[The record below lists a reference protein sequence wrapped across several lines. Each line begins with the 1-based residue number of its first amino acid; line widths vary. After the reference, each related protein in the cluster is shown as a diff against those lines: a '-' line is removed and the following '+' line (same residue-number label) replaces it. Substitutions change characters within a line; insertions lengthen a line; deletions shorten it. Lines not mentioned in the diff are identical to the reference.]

1 VPDAPSIW
9 RDRELR
15 LALSANFVNFVG
27 IGVAGIAVAW
37 LLLQLTGSPESVG
50 LMLVA
55 RAVPGLA
62 VAGHAGALADRFD
75 RRKLCLFSAALAA
88 LAELGLVAFGRH
100 GGVTTGWIYLMT
112 AVVAVGNAY
121 FFPALRAH
129 VQSVAGSERLMAAN
143 SAMETTMQVGAIAGA
158 GIAGAVIAGF
168 GTLGALAIDAASFL
182 AAGGLIVL
190 MAHVPLPARADAHP
204 NSFAEQLSGFRYI
217 ASQRALAVTLG
228 LLALP
233 ILCIQFDNVLI
244 GPFVKDVLGLG
255 PGAYGIA
262 NATYSSGATVSSI
275 GLLVLAKRKADS
287 GVFIAAVLVLLGLA
301 HLGIGIS
308 PTLAVMTIA
317 TFSVGITMVVA
328 RTVLATH
335 LMHLSEPAFAG
346 RVQGTVV
353 FVQAALVLFC
363 GLVVGLGASRYGI
376 RPAYVTLGALVAACG
391 LLPLVRRRAAPAA
404 TPTTR
409 ESTSA
414 AS

>member
-1 VPDAPSIW
+1 MPDAPPIW

-62 VAGHAGALADRFD
+62 AAGHAGVLADRFD
-75 RRKLCLFSAALAA
+75 RRKLCLLSAALAA
-88 LAELGLVAFGRH
+88 LAELGLVFFGRH
-100 GGVTTGWIYLMT
+100 GGVTTGWIYAMT
-112 AVVAVGNAY
+112 AVVALGNAY

-129 VQSVAGSERLMAAN
+129 VQHVAGSERLMAAN
-143 SAMETTMQVGAIAGA
+143 SAMETTMQVGAIVGA
-158 GIAGAVIAGF
+158 ALAGAVIAGF
-168 GTLGALAIDAASFL
+168 GTLGALVIDAVSFL

-190 MAHVPLPARADAHP
+190 MAPAPLPARTGAHL

-217 ASQRALAVTLG
+217 ASRRVLLATLG

-244 GPFVKDVLGLG
+244 GPFVKEVLGLG
-255 PGAYGIA
+255 PGAYGVA
-262 NATYSSGATVSSI
+262 NATYSSGALASSI
-275 GLLVLAKRKADS
+275 GLLVLAKRKAGS
-287 GVFIAAVLVLLGLA
+287 APFIAVVLVLLGLA

-308 PTLAVMTIA
+308 PSLAVMTIA
-317 TFSVGITMVVA
+317 TFSVGITMVVS

-335 LMHLSEPAFAG
+335 LMHLADPAYAG

-353 FVQAALVLFC
+353 FAQAALVLFC

-376 RPAYVTLGALVAACG
+376 RPAYVTLGLFVAACG
-391 LLPLVRRRAAPAA
+391 LLPLLRWSTAADAAPSA
-404 TPTTR
+404 TTAR
-409 ESTSA
+409 
-414 AS
+414 

>member
-1 VPDAPSIW
+1 MPEAPPIW

-15 LALSANFVNFVG
+15 LALSANLVNFIG

-75 RRKLCLFSAALAA
+75 RRKLCLYSALLAA
-88 LAELGLVAFGRH
+88 AAELVLVACGRN
-100 GGVTTGWIYLMT
+100 GGIQTWWLYLMT

-129 VQSVAGSERLMAAN
+129 VQHVAGSARLMAAN
-143 SAMETTMQVGAIAGA
+143 SAMETTMQVGAIVGA

-168 GTLGALAIDAASFL
+168 GTLGALLIDAASFVG
-182 AAGGLIVL
+182 AGALIVL
-190 MAHVPLPARADAHP
+190 MTPAAPPARSEAHAT
-204 NSFAEQLSGFRYI
+204 SSLAQQLSGFRYI
-217 ASQRALAVTLG
+217 ASRRALLATLG

-262 NATYSSGATVSSI
+262 NATYSSGALLSSI
-275 GLLVLAKRKADS
+275 GLLVLVKRQADS
-287 GVFIAAVLVLLGLA
+287 RYFIAAVLVLLGLA
-301 HLGIGIS
+301 HLGLGLS

-317 TFSVGITMVVA
+317 TFSVGITMVVS

-335 LMHLSEPAFAG
+335 LMHLADSAFAG

-376 RPAYVTLGALVAACG
+376 RPAYVTLGLFVAACG
-391 LLPLVRRRAAPAA
+391 LLPLLRLNSAPAA
-404 TPTTR
+404 APTTPG
-409 ESTSA
+409 
-414 AS
+414 